1 MPKTIAGDERERLLV
16 QLGGVLDEARRLRR
30 TMTYLQLADALI
42 IEAPQRIHKTT
53 RLLEILLKRDAE
65 AGRPLRAALA
75 VSRTGGGRPAAGF
88 FERARRLGLFDGQD
102 PKAFHDCLLA
112 ELFEGSASAGD
123 SAPN

>member
-1 MPKTIAGDERERLLV
+1 MPKSITGDERERLLV

-30 TMTYLQLADALI
+30 TLTYLQLADALA

-75 VSRTGGGRPAAGF
+75 VSRVGDGRPAAGF
-88 FERARRLGLFDGQD
+88 FDRARRLGLFDGQD
-102 PKAFHDCLLA
+102 SDAFHQRLMDD
-112 ELFEGSASAGD
+112 LFATSSSAD
-123 SAPN
+123 DRTFN